1 MKAKVKAFRHIY
13 YKITVAVAG
22 FYNFVQRFAK
32 KWLIEEGTKILT
44 SHFTSG
50 TRITI
55 LFLVAAITCNVDRI
69 ALSEDSPFKLSRDR
83 IEIQENSHAN
93 EVVSDVYR
101 WIQELG
107 SPIYRERQAA
117 FLHLWQLAD
126 GGSRENDRHLID
138 LASRSAD
145 LDVAASAKW
154 LQVLMRLSASPSEA
168 SKLIEDLVL
177 IRSGD
182 TETIL
187 RLARKHEWNHLLA
200 MLQALGP
207 ADRVRLL
214 SEAEGLVGIRA
225 TIIALAWADHEE
237 SRIPE
242 IVDHL
247 WSVDEAIEARRLW
260 HMLGLNDWAV
270 QPPMNAKSVKALD
283 HWRIVL
289 EEINDR
295 VPNAVATARQ
305 LGREEKAISI
315 LLANNLW
322 KNVIPEQATLP
333 PEVGSLTNG
342 RAAVQAARFS
352 LLFQWSDDHDLSQR
366 WAAAIGSPGPTEE
379 DVVGVR
385 LALSLCGRAEDALAI
400 AKKTSP
406 DEAYEGLI
414 RLGRI
419 EEAMT
424 SLGIERLENDAIQA
438 WLNKQMQKPTVTSA
452 SDTEL
457 TQRIATLGCTL
468 SRLGLKELARIVDQ
482 ASIQWASAA
491 EGDHS
496 VSGANGRSSK
506 EEISRERW
514 KELFDTWAK
523 QHRRPFALSQFRQL
537 LREGIDDEL
546 RDVIIKIL
554 YHNSRDRSDELFKL
568 ATPILLWFTEQRDAK
583 DQVQAANDLEQLFTG
598 RAPRDWPGDWHR
610 DGFASLGRSIL
621 SENAAES
628 GDDELPTLLARLA
641 MLHHRSDLVKEWL
654 AFGAD
659 AGFQEWM
666 KSFFNVPLKSWIAA
680 TDRSTR
686 SPTSFARLSV
696 LAEMLVQQK
705 DFSRAIV
712 VYEQLSQLIPER
724 IDFTLMRSECLRSL
738 GETEIANQLRL
749 QVLSVPLSMSYV
761 QGIVDK
767 LEDNQLY
774 SEAELLLKH
783 ALRGNKNRRFENWF
797 LALQLMLLQHT
808 PSEANQDG
816 QGLRKLDSQVQ
827 IQPAIDDGRRQ
838 LLYQLDC
845 FPEMPFKLRFALST
859 LEMLQRDSARL
870 AILEGDFEAAD
881 KAIRACHAIS
891 PDIETPIE
899 LLPLAEKAFGATS
912 IDAWVELY
920 ANPLEEHLHQWPDD
934 TLVGNNLAWFYA
946 NIERRLDRGLELSQ
960 HVAELLPED
969 SVYLDTL
976 AEVEFRLGH
985 LDKAVEISSR
995 CRQLTPLESHHRTQ
1009 LHRFIKAKD

>member
-1 MKAKVKAFRHIY
+1 M
-13 YKITVAVAG
+13 
-22 FYNFVQRFAK
+22 
-32 KWLIEEGTKILT
+32 LL
-44 SHFTSG
+44 
-50 TRITI
+50 
-55 LFLVAAITCNVDRI
+55 LVSLITCNTDRI
-69 ALSEDSPFKLSRDR
+69 AFTEDSPFNLSRDR
-83 IEIQENSHAN
+83 IKIQENSHVE
-93 EVVSDVYR
+93 EVVSDVHQ

-107 SPIYRERQAA
+107 SPIYRVRQAA
-117 FLHLWQLAD
+117 FLHLWELAD
-126 GGSRENDRHLID
+126 GGSREADRHWID
-138 LASRSAD
+138 LASRSTD
-145 LDVAASAKW
+145 PDVAASAKW
-154 LQVLMRLSASPSEA
+154 LQVLMSLSASPSEA

-200 MLQALGP
+200 MLQALSP

-214 SEAEGLVGIRA
+214 SEAEGLIGIRA

-260 HMLGLNDWAV
+260 HMLGLKEWAI
-270 QPPMNAKSVKALD
+270 QPPINAKTSKAFEN
-283 HWRIVL
+283 WTIVL

-295 VPNAVATARQ
+295 ISNAVVTARK
-305 LGREEKAISI
+305 LGREDKAVSI
-315 LLANNLW
+315 LLANSLW
-322 KNVIPEQATLP
+322 EQAIPKQATQP
-333 PEVGSLTNG
+333 PAIGSLTTG

-352 LLFQWSDDHDLSQR
+352 LLFQWTEDNDLSQR

-385 LALSLCGRAEDALAI
+385 LALSLCGRAEDALKI

-406 DEAYEGLI
+406 DEAYESLI

-419 EEAMT
+419 EEAVAT
-424 SLGIERLENDAIQA
+424 LGVARLDNDAIQE
-438 WLNKQMQKPTVTSA
+438 WLNKQMQKPPATLA
-452 SDTEL
+452 ADTEL

-468 SRLGLKELARIVDQ
+468 SRLGMKELASIVDQ
-482 ASIQWASAA
+482 AVIQWASAA

-496 VSGANGRSSK
+496 VSGAKGRSSK
-506 EEISRERW
+506 EELSRERW

-546 RDVIIKIL
+546 RDAILKIL
-554 YHNSRDRSDELFKL
+554 YHNSQDRSDELFKL

-598 RAPRDWPGDWHR
+598 RAPRDWPVDWQR
-610 DGFASLGRSIL
+610 DGFALLGRSIL
-621 SENAAES
+621 NENAAES

-641 MLHHRSDLVKEWL
+641 LLHQRTDLVKEWL
-654 AFGAD
+654 AFGAE
-659 AGFQEWM
+659 ASFQEWM
-666 KSFFNVPLKSWIAA
+666 KSFFNAPLKSWI
-680 TDRSTR
+680 TYTNRSKQ

-696 LAEMLVQQK
+696 LAELLVQQK
-705 DFSRAIV
+705 DFPRAVV
-712 VYEQLSQLIPER
+712 VYEHLSQLIPER

-738 GETEIANQLRL
+738 GETEIADQLRL
-749 QVLSVPLSMSYV
+749 QVLSVPLSMTYV

-767 LEDNQLY
+767 LGDNHLY

-808 PSEANQDG
+808 PSDTSQDG
-816 QGLRKLDSQVQ
+816 QSIRKLDSQVQ
-827 IQPAIDDGRRQ
+827 IQLAIDDGRRQ

-859 LEMLQRDSARL
+859 LEMLHRDVARL
-870 AILEGDFEAAD
+870 AILEGDFAAAD
-881 KAIRACHAIS
+881 QAIRACHAIS

-899 LLPLAEKAFGATS
+899 LLPLAEKAFGASS
-912 IDAWVELY
+912 IDAWLELY
-920 ANPLEEHLHQWPDD
+920 ANPLEEHLQRWPDD

-995 CRQLTPLESHHRTQ
+995 CRQLTPLETHHRTQ